1 LARVPDGPVSA
12 TSVGVGFEDAVSQCR
27 KHCAA
32 VHRHCQKHNTCH
44 RDVDFEVDIDLLSNK
59 RMCLEGLDLSVA
71 DDELLDPKSSRRVR
85 VGFLALMNLIFR
97 EC

>member
-1 LARVPDGPVSA
+1 
-12 TSVGVGFEDAVSQCR
+12 
-27 KHCAA
+27 
-32 VHRHCQKHNTCH
+32 
-44 RDVDFEVDIDLLSNK
+44 
-59 RMCLEGLDLSVA
+59 MCLEGLDLSVA